1 MMTTTSVFRMVVR
14 QTLQWAAV
22 LGTTL
27 LVGQPAVAE
36 GAVSVLV
43 KRQLADM
50 TGKEGILITVV
61 YASGA
66 ESESHVHPESVFA

>member
-1 MMTTTSVFRMVVR
+1 MGPYDTRERNRSMMTTTSVFRMVVR

-36 GAVSVLV
+36 DAVSVLV
-43 KRQLADM
+43 KRSWL
-50 TGKEGILITVV
+50 T
-61 YASGA
+61 
-66 ESESHVHPESVFA
+66 